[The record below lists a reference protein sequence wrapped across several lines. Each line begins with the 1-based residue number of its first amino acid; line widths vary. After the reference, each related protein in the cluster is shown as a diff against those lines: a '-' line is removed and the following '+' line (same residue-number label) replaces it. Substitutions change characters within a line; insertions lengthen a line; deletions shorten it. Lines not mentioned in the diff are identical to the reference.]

1 MPEPINYDEIIERL
15 TQKTEE
21 GKVGWAQVYSLSKF
35 TCTVDGEF
43 TFSIEKYQ
51 PFGREGTFV
60 RLSMTDKENNEI
72 FQVEQDIDSA
82 LHQSSQGLGDNFSHF
97 CDPRKTRS
105 YWTVL
110 DRELLRSFG
119 ELRQLFKCSAL
130 REQEHSERKYP
141 LWLKRAHGAFGIGHS
156 CNRHQPAPT
165 KSHEMCA
172 GNASSQMTAQ
182 VLRAAG

>member
-82 LHQSSQGLGDNFSHF
+82 LGIKLGELHEAARRRALNVEDKITAVKNI
-97 CDPRKTRS
+97 
-105 YWTVL
+105 L
-110 DRELLRSFG
+110 DR
-119 ELRQLFKCSAL
+119 
-130 REQEHSERKYP
+130 
-141 LWLKRAHGAFGIGHS
+141 I
-156 CNRHQPAPT
+156 
-165 KSHEMCA
+165 
-172 GNASSQMTAQ
+172 
-182 VLRAAG
+182 